1 VLVLPVRDDDDDDD
15 DDDEWGLKGELT
27 VDLDV

>member
-1 VLVLPVRDDDDDDD
+1 MLVLPVRDDDDDDD